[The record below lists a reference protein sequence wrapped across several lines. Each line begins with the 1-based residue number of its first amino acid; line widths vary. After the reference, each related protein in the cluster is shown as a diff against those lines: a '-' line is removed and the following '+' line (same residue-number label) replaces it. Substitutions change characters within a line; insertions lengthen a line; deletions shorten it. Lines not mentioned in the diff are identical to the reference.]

1 MVTEMNNLENQST
14 LVRRLGEFLIRY
26 GLVLVL
32 GWIGAMKFTAYE
44 AAGIKALVETSP
56 FMSWMYKVFSLQ
68 ATSNI
73 IGVAEIT
80 AAVLIAIRPISAKLS
95 AIGSVLAVLT
105 FLATLTFLFSLPGW
119 EQSLGGFPAL
129 SGSGGFLLKD
139 TVLLGAALFTLGD
152 SLTAADI
159 YSATFAAMFRP
170 LPGAQCAME
179 GSTRAAFEFCDA
191 ATLDALDP
199 VLFEHRDAM
208 YRDHLELPLAL

>member
-1 MVTEMNNLENQST
+1 MVTEINNLENQST

-56 FMSWMYKVFSLQ
+56 FMSWMFKVFSLQ

-80 AAVLIAIRPISAKLS
+80 AAVVIALRSISAKLS

-152 SLTAADI
+152 SL
-159 YSATFAAMFRP
+159 
-170 LPGAQCAME
+170 ME
-179 GSTRAAFEFCDA
+179 NK
-191 ATLDALDP
+191 
-199 VLFEHRDAM
+199 
-208 YRDHLELPLAL
+208 

>member
-1 MVTEMNNLENQST
+1 MVSDAIVKNSNN
-14 LVRRLGEFLIRY
+14 VIKKLGEFLIRY

-44 AAGIKALVETSP
+44 ASGIRTLVETSP

-80 AAVLIAIRPISAKLS
+80 AAALIAIRPLSAKLS
-95 AIGSVLAVLT
+95 AVGSVLAVFT
-105 FLATLTFLFSLPGW
+105 FLTTLTFLFSLPGW
-119 EQSLGGFPAL
+119 EKSLGGFPAL

-152 SLTAADI
+152 SLK
-159 YSATFAAMFRP
+159 
-170 LPGAQCAME
+170 GKQ
-179 GSTRAAFEFCDA
+179 
-191 ATLDALDP
+191 
-199 VLFEHRDAM
+199 
-208 YRDHLELPLAL
+208 

>member
-1 MVTEMNNLENQST
+1 MVTEINNLENQSA

-56 FMSWMYKVFSLQ
+56 FMSWMYRVFSLQ

-80 AAVLIAIRPISAKLS
+80 AAVLIAIRPLSAKLS
-95 AIGSVLAVLT
+95 AVGSVLAVLT

-139 TVLLGAALFTLGD
+139 IVLLGAALFTLGD
-152 SLTAADI
+152 SLA
-159 YSATFAAMFRP
+159 
-170 LPGAQCAME
+170 GKKK
-179 GSTRAAFEFCDA
+179 
-191 ATLDALDP
+191 
-199 VLFEHRDAM
+199 
-208 YRDHLELPLAL
+208 

>member
-1 MVTEMNNLENQST
+1 MRRILLRVSAGVPLGRCSKANEGKMEMAITRKQALSVQK
-14 LVRRLGEFLIRY
+14 LGELVIRY

-44 AAGIKALVETSP
+44 AAGIKTLVETSP
-56 FMSWMYKVFSLQ
+56 LMSWMYKVFSLQ

-80 AAVLIAIRPISAKLS
+80 AATLIAIRPLSAKLS
-95 AIGSVLAVLT
+95 AVGSVLAVFT

-119 EQSLGGFPAL
+119 EKSLGGFPAL

-152 SLTAADI
+152 SLAG
-159 YSATFAAMFRP
+159 RK
-170 LPGAQCAME
+170 Q
-179 GSTRAAFEFCDA
+179 
-191 ATLDALDP
+191 
-199 VLFEHRDAM
+199 
-208 YRDHLELPLAL
+208 

>member
-1 MVTEMNNLENQST
+1 MVSDATVKNSNN
-14 LVRRLGEFLIRY
+14 VIKKPGEFLIRY

-44 AAGIKALVETSP
+44 ASGIRTLVETSP

-80 AAVLIAIRPISAKLS
+80 AAALIAIRPLSAKLS
-95 AIGSVLAVLT
+95 AVGSVLAVFT
-105 FLATLTFLFSLPGW
+105 FLTTLTFLFSLPGW
-119 EQSLGGFPAL
+119 EKSLGGFPAL

-152 SLTAADI
+152 SLT
-159 YSATFAAMFRP
+159 
-170 LPGAQCAME
+170 GKQ
-179 GSTRAAFEFCDA
+179 
-191 ATLDALDP
+191 
-199 VLFEHRDAM
+199 
-208 YRDHLELPLAL
+208 

>member
-1 MVTEMNNLENQST
+1 MVTKIHNLENQSS

-73 IGVAEIT
+73 IGVAEMT

-95 AIGSVLAVLT
+95 AIGSMLAVLT

-152 SLTAADI
+152 SL
-159 YSATFAAMFRP
+159 
-170 LPGAQCAME
+170 ME
-179 GSTRAAFEFCDA
+179 NK
-191 ATLDALDP
+191 
-199 VLFEHRDAM
+199 
-208 YRDHLELPLAL
+208 